1 MLANGS
7 IGTTPLSAGDV
18 TTGSPGFL
26 LEWLVENDGTTPWSG
41 VYSLDVASG
50 WNYEC
55 DSPGELA
62 GGSSGYLTCTVVMP
76 TDVTPGSQPAIGA
89 IVTAGDLSLLEIISI
104 RVASVESASISW
116 SEKSPTILVAGQS
129 NQVEVEI
136 QNTGNAPFEHRVR
149 ILAPEDWDVELIDS
163 PIISLNQQAYES
175 LKGKN
180 QKLEKI
186 SNRLAKYLS
195 PQIYKN
201 IFETESEQTNDYK
214 RKKLTVFFSD
224 IKGFTDLSDSLDPDL
239 LAELVNEYLS
249 AMTEIALKHG
259 GTIDKFI
266 GDAILIF
273 FGDPESDGLK
283 KDASKCLSM
292 AIAMQKKVAELDKNW
307 REVRGITEGLKVRI
321 GISTG
326 YCTVGNFGSV
336 QRVDYTVLGST
347 VNLAS
352 RLESICQP
360 KKILVAPETKSLLEK
375 EFKFE
380 AQEAFELKGFNK
392 PVIPFQYVDL
402 KKTTSSEILEGDVV
416 DIILKQ
422 PDDIESIL
430 YELKSLQKD
439 YEEKLFQTVSH
450 KKNKK

>member
-1 MLANGS
+1 MDIAEILDSDFLHRLSFFNFENAITAAFYADKNLNLLNANKNFENLFSKGIETKSQNLLTLLANLGVEQKT
-7 IGTTPLSAGDV
+7 ITDFKTTLHKDGKVLIPQIKVKLNN
-18 TTGSPGFL
+18 
-26 LEWLVENDGTTPWSG
+26 ENR
-41 VYSLDVASG
+41 YF
-50 WNYEC
+50 
-55 DSPGELA
+55 
-62 GGSSGYLTCTVVMP
+62 
-76 TDVTPGSQPAIGA
+76 
-89 IVTAGDLSLLEIISI
+89 SLLSTMTKSSI
-104 RVASVESASISW
+104 TDCLNGVQGQLIDRTAE
-116 SEKSPTILVAGQS
+116 TILKEE
-129 NQVEVEI
+129 NEK
-136 QNTGNAPFEHRVR
+136 
-149 ILAPEDWDVELIDS
+149 LM
-163 PIISLNQQAYES
+163 SLNQEAYDS
-175 LKGKN
+175 LKEKN
-180 QKLEKI
+180 TKLEKI

-201 IFETESEQTNDYK
+201 IFEAETEQTNDYK

-239 LAELVNEYLS
+239 LAELINDYLS
-249 AMTEIALKHG
+249 AMTEIALKYG

-266 GDAILIF
+266 GDAVLIF

-292 AIAMQKKVAELDKNW
+292 AIAMQNKVAELDRNW
-307 REVRGITEGLKVRI
+307 REDRGITEGLKVRM

-360 KKILVAPETKSLLEK
+360 NKILVAPETKTLLEK

-380 AQEAFELKGFNK
+380 AQEAVELKGLNT
-392 PVIPFQYVDL
+392 PVTPYQYLDL
-402 KKTTSSEILEGDVV
+402 KKTTSPEILEGEVV
-416 DIILKQ
+416 DIIVKQ
-422 PDDIESIL
+422 PSDIESIL
-430 YELKSLQKD
+430 QELKSLQRD
-439 YEEKLFQTVSH
+439 YEEKLFKNVSH

>member
-1 MLANGS
+1 MDIAEILDSDFLHRLSFFNFENAITAAFYADKNLNLLNANKNFENLFSKGIETKSQNLLTLLANLGVDQKT
-7 IGTTPLSAGDV
+7 ITDFRTTLHKDGKVLIPQIKVKLNN
-18 TTGSPGFL
+18 
-26 LEWLVENDGTTPWSG
+26 ENR
-41 VYSLDVASG
+41 YF
-50 WNYEC
+50 
-55 DSPGELA
+55 
-62 GGSSGYLTCTVVMP
+62 
-76 TDVTPGSQPAIGA
+76 
-89 IVTAGDLSLLEIISI
+89 SLLSTMTKSSI
-104 RVASVESASISW
+104 TDCLNGVQGQLIDRTAE
-116 SEKSPTILVAGQS
+116 TILKEE
-129 NQVEVEI
+129 NEK
-136 QNTGNAPFEHRVR
+136 
-149 ILAPEDWDVELIDS
+149 LM
-163 PIISLNQQAYES
+163 SLNQEAYDS
-175 LKGKN
+175 LKEKN
-180 QKLEKI
+180 TKLEKI

-201 IFETESEQTNDYK
+201 IFEAETEQTNDYK

-239 LAELVNEYLS
+239 LAELINDYLS
-249 AMTEIALKHG
+249 AMTEIALKYG

-266 GDAILIF
+266 GDAVLIF

-292 AIAMQKKVAELDKNW
+292 AIAMQNKVAELDRNW
-307 REVRGITEGLKVRI
+307 REDRGITEGLKVRM

-360 KKILVAPETKSLLEK
+360 NKILVAPETKTLLEK

-380 AQEAFELKGFNK
+380 AQEAVELKGLNM
-392 PVIPFQYVDL
+392 PVTPYQYLDL
-402 KKTTSSEILEGDVV
+402 KKTTPLEILEGEVV
-416 DIILKQ
+416 DIIVKQ
-422 PDDIESIL
+422 PSDIESIL
-430 YELKSLQKD
+430 QELKSLQRD
-439 YEEKLFQTVSH
+439 FEEKLFKNVSH

>member
-1 MLANGS
+1 MDIAEILDSDFLHRLSFFNFENAITAAFYADKNLNLLNANKNFENLFSKGIETKSQNLLTLLANLGVEQKT
-7 IGTTPLSAGDV
+7 ITDFRTTLHKDGKVLIPQIKVKLNN
-18 TTGSPGFL
+18 
-26 LEWLVENDGTTPWSG
+26 ENR
-41 VYSLDVASG
+41 YF
-50 WNYEC
+50 
-55 DSPGELA
+55 
-62 GGSSGYLTCTVVMP
+62 
-76 TDVTPGSQPAIGA
+76 
-89 IVTAGDLSLLEIISI
+89 SLLSTMTKSSI
-104 RVASVESASISW
+104 TDCLNGVQGQLIDRTAE
-116 SEKSPTILVAGQS
+116 TILKEE
-129 NQVEVEI
+129 NEK
-136 QNTGNAPFEHRVR
+136 
-149 ILAPEDWDVELIDS
+149 LM
-163 PIISLNQQAYES
+163 SLNQEAYDS
-175 LKGKN
+175 LKEKN
-180 QKLEKI
+180 TKLEKI

-201 IFETESEQTNDYK
+201 IFEAETEQTNDYK

-239 LAELVNEYLS
+239 LAELINDYLS
-249 AMTEIALKHG
+249 AMTEIALKYG

-283 KDASKCLSM
+283 NDASKCLSM
-292 AIAMQKKVAELDKNW
+292 AIAMQNKVAELDRNW
-307 REVRGITEGLKVRI
+307 QEDRGITEGLKVRM

-360 KKILVAPETKSLLEK
+360 NKILVAPETKTLLEK

-380 AQEAFELKGFNK
+380 AQDAVELKGLNM
-392 PVIPFQYVDL
+392 PVTPYQYLDL
-402 KKTTSSEILEGDVV
+402 EKTTPPEILEGEVV
-416 DIILKQ
+416 DIIVKQ
-422 PDDIESIL
+422 PSDIESIL
-430 YELKSLQKD
+430 QELKSLQRD

>member
-1 MLANGS
+1 MDIAKVLDTKFLNLISFFNFENAITGAFYADQNLNLINVNKNFENLFKKGIELKSQNLLTLLANLGVEQK
-7 IGTTPLSAGDV
+7 IITDFRTTLDKDGKVLIPQIKIKI
-18 TTGSPGFL
+18 
-26 LEWLVENDGTTPWSG
+26 NDE
-41 VYSLDVASG
+41 VRYF
-50 WNYEC
+50 
-55 DSPGELA
+55 
-62 GGSSGYLTCTVVMP
+62 
-76 TDVTPGSQPAIGA
+76 
-89 IVTAGDLSLLEIISI
+89 SLLSTKTKSAITDSLNGVQGQLIDRTAEIILKK
-104 RVASVESASISW
+104 EN
-116 SEKSPTILVAGQS
+116 EKL
-129 NQVEVEI
+129 
-136 QNTGNAPFEHRVR
+136 
-149 ILAPEDWDVELIDS
+149 
-163 PIISLNQQAYES
+163 ISLNQEAYDS
-175 LKGKN
+175 LKEKN
-180 QKLEKI
+180 TRLEEI

-201 IFETESEQTNDYK
+201 IFEAESEQMSDYK
-214 RKKLTVFFSD
+214 RKKITVFFSD

-239 LAELVNEYLS
+239 LAELINEYLS
-249 AMTEIALKHG
+249 AMTDIALKHG

-266 GDAILIF
+266 GDAILVF

-292 AIAMQKKVAELDKNW
+292 AIAMQNKVAELDRNW
-307 REVRGITEGLKVRI
+307 REDRGIIDGLKVRM

-360 KKILVAPETKSLLEK
+360 RKILVAPETKTLLEK

-380 AQEAFELKGFNK
+380 AQEAVELKGFNK
-392 PVIPFQYVDL
+392 PVVPFQYVDL
-402 KKTTSSEILEGDVV
+402 KKTASPEILKGDVV

-422 PDDIESIL
+422 PGDIKSIL

>member
-1 MLANGS
+1 MEIAKILDSDFLRQISFFNFENAITAAFYTDQNLNLLNANKNFESLFGKGIETKSQNLLTLLANLGVEQKT
-7 IGTTPLSAGDV
+7 ITDFRTTLDKDGKVLIPQIKI
-18 TTGSPGFL
+18 
-26 LEWLVENDGTTPWSG
+26 EINDE
-41 VYSLDVASG
+41 VRYF
-50 WNYEC
+50 
-55 DSPGELA
+55 
-62 GGSSGYLTCTVVMP
+62 
-76 TDVTPGSQPAIGA
+76 
-89 IVTAGDLSLLEIISI
+89 SLLSTKTK
-104 RVASVESASISW
+104 SAITNSLNGVQGQLIDRTA
-116 SEKSPTILVAGQS
+116 ETILKQE
-129 NQVEVEI
+129 NEK
-136 QNTGNAPFEHRVR
+136 
-149 ILAPEDWDVELIDS
+149 LIN
-163 PIISLNQQAYES
+163 LNQEAYDS
-175 LKGKN
+175 LKEKN
-180 QKLEKI
+180 TKLEKI

-201 IFETESEQTNDYK
+201 IFEAESEQTNDYK
-214 RKKLTVFFSD
+214 RKKITVFFSD

-239 LAELVNEYLS
+239 LAELINDYLS
-249 AMTEIALKHG
+249 AMTDIALKHG

-266 GDAILIF
+266 GDAILVF

-292 AIAMQKKVAELDKNW
+292 AIAMQNKVTELDRNW
-307 REVRGITEGLKVRI
+307 REDRGIIEGLKVRM

-360 KKILVAPETKSLLEK
+360 REILVAPETKTLLEK

-380 AQEAFELKGFNK
+380 AQEAVELKGFNK
-392 PVIPFQYVDL
+392 PVVPFQYVDL
-402 KKTTSSEILEGDVV
+402 KKNTSPEILEGDVV

-422 PDDIESIL
+422 PADIKSIL

-439 YEEKLFQTVSH
+439 YEEKLFQTISH
-450 KKNKK
+450 KNNKK

>member
-1 MLANGS
+1 MEIAKILDSDFLRQISFFNFENAITAAFYTDQNLNLLNANKNFESLFGKGIETKSQNLLTLLANLGVEQKT
-7 IGTTPLSAGDV
+7 ITDFRTTLDKDGKVLIPQIKIKI
-18 TTGSPGFL
+18 
-26 LEWLVENDGTTPWSG
+26 NDE
-41 VYSLDVASG
+41 VRYF
-50 WNYEC
+50 
-55 DSPGELA
+55 
-62 GGSSGYLTCTVVMP
+62 
-76 TDVTPGSQPAIGA
+76 
-89 IVTAGDLSLLEIISI
+89 SLLSTKTK
-104 RVASVESASISW
+104 SAIT
-116 SEKSPTILVAGQS
+116 KSLNGVQGQLIDRTAETILKQE
-129 NQVEVEI
+129 NEK
-136 QNTGNAPFEHRVR
+136 
-149 ILAPEDWDVELIDS
+149 LIN
-163 PIISLNQQAYES
+163 LNQEAYDS
-175 LKGKN
+175 LKEKN
-180 QKLEKI
+180 TKLEKI

-201 IFETESEQTNDYK
+201 IFEADSEQANDYK
-214 RKKLTVFFSD
+214 RKKITVFFSD

-239 LAELVNEYLS
+239 LAELINDYLS
-249 AMTEIALKHG
+249 AMTDIALKHG

-266 GDAILIF
+266 GDAILVF
-273 FGDPESDGLK
+273 FGDPESEGLK

-292 AIAMQKKVAELDKNW
+292 AIAMQNKVTELDRNW
-307 REVRGITEGLKVRI
+307 REDRGIIEGLKVRM

-360 KKILVAPETKSLLEK
+360 REILVAPETKTLLEK

-380 AQEAFELKGFNK
+380 AQEAVELKGFNK
-392 PVIPFQYVDL
+392 PVVPFQYVDL
-402 KKTTSSEILEGDVV
+402 KKTTSPEILEGDVV

-422 PDDIESIL
+422 PADIKSIL

-439 YEEKLFQTVSH
+439 YEEKLFQTISH

>member
-1 MLANGS
+1 MEIAKILDSDFLRQISFFNFENAITAAFYTDQNLNLLNANKNFESLFGKGIETKSQNLLTLLANLGVEQKT
-7 IGTTPLSAGDV
+7 ITDFRTTLDKDGKVLIPQIKIKI
-18 TTGSPGFL
+18 
-26 LEWLVENDGTTPWSG
+26 NDE
-41 VYSLDVASG
+41 VRYF
-50 WNYEC
+50 
-55 DSPGELA
+55 
-62 GGSSGYLTCTVVMP
+62 
-76 TDVTPGSQPAIGA
+76 
-89 IVTAGDLSLLEIISI
+89 SLLSTKTK
-104 RVASVESASISW
+104 SAITNSLNGVQGQLIDRTA
-116 SEKSPTILVAGQS
+116 ETILKQE
-129 NQVEVEI
+129 NEK
-136 QNTGNAPFEHRVR
+136 
-149 ILAPEDWDVELIDS
+149 LIN
-163 PIISLNQQAYES
+163 LNQEAYES
-175 LKGKN
+175 LKEKN
-180 QKLEKI
+180 TKLEKI

-201 IFETESEQTNDYK
+201 IFEAESEQTNDYK
-214 RKKLTVFFSD
+214 RKKITVFFSD

-239 LAELVNEYLS
+239 LAELINDYLS
-249 AMTEIALKHG
+249 AMTDIALKHG

-266 GDAILIF
+266 GDAILVF

-292 AIAMQKKVAELDKNW
+292 AVAMQNKVTELDRNW
-307 REVRGITEGLKVRI
+307 REDRGIIEGLKVRM

-360 KKILVAPETKSLLEK
+360 REILVAPETKTLLEK

-380 AQEAFELKGFNK
+380 AQEAVELKGFNK
-392 PVIPFQYVDL
+392 PVVPFQYVDL
-402 KKTTSSEILEGDVV
+402 KKTTSPEILEGDVV

-422 PDDIESIL
+422 PADIKSIL

-439 YEEKLFQTVSH
+439 YEEKLFQTISH
-450 KKNKK
+450 KNNKN

>member
-1 MLANGS
+1 MDIAKVLDTEFLNRISFFNFANAITAAFYADENLNLINVNKNFENLFKTDIELKSQNLLTLLAHLGVEQKIISEFKATLSKDGKVLIPQIKIKLNNG
-7 IGTTPLSAGDV
+7 V
-18 TTGSPGFL
+18 HYF
-26 LEWLVENDGTTPWSG
+26 
-41 VYSLDVASG
+41 
-50 WNYEC
+50 
-55 DSPGELA
+55 
-62 GGSSGYLTCTVVMP
+62 
-76 TDVTPGSQPAIGA
+76 
-89 IVTAGDLSLLEIISI
+89 SLLSTKTQSSI
-104 RVASVESASISW
+104 TDRLNGVQGQFVDRTAE
-116 SEKSPTILVAGQS
+116 TILKQK
-129 NQVEVEI
+129 NE
-136 QNTGNAPFEHRVR
+136 
-149 ILAPEDWDVELIDS
+149 EL
-163 PIISLNQQAYES
+163 ISLNQQAYDN
-175 LKGKN
+175 LKEKN
-180 QKLEKI
+180 TKLEKI
-186 SNRLAKYLS
+186 STRLAKYLS

-201 IFETESEQTNDYK
+201 IFETESEHSNDYK

-239 LAELVNEYLS
+239 LAELVNDYLS
-249 AMTEIALKHG
+249 AMTDIALKHG

-266 GDAILIF
+266 GDAVLIF

-283 KDASKCLSM
+283 KDAAKCLSM
-292 AIAMQKKVAELDKNW
+292 AIAMQNKVAEIDRNW
-307 REVRGITEGLKVRI
+307 RENRGITEGLKVRM

-360 KKILVAPETKSLLEK
+360 KKILVAPETKTLLEK

-380 AQEAFELKGFNK
+380 AQEAVELKGFNG
-392 PVIPFQYVDL
+392 PVVPFQYVDL
-402 KKTTSSEILEGDVV
+402 KKTTSPEVLEGDVV

-439 YEEKLFQTVSH
+439 YEEKLFRTDSR

>member
-1 MLANGS
+1 MDIAEILDSDFLHRLSFFNFENAITAAFYADKNLNLLNANKNFENLFSKGIETKSQNLLTLLANLGVEQKT
-7 IGTTPLSAGDV
+7 ITDFRTTLHKDGKVLIPQIKVKLNN
-18 TTGSPGFL
+18 
-26 LEWLVENDGTTPWSG
+26 ENR
-41 VYSLDVASG
+41 YF
-50 WNYEC
+50 
-55 DSPGELA
+55 
-62 GGSSGYLTCTVVMP
+62 
-76 TDVTPGSQPAIGA
+76 
-89 IVTAGDLSLLEIISI
+89 SLLSTMTKSSI
-104 RVASVESASISW
+104 TDCLNGVQGQLIDRTAE
-116 SEKSPTILVAGQS
+116 TILKEE
-129 NQVEVEI
+129 NEK
-136 QNTGNAPFEHRVR
+136 
-149 ILAPEDWDVELIDS
+149 LM
-163 PIISLNQQAYES
+163 SLNQEAYDS
-175 LKGKN
+175 LKEKN
-180 QKLEKI
+180 TKLEKI

-201 IFETESEQTNDYK
+201 IFEAETEQTNDYK

-239 LAELVNEYLS
+239 LAELINDYLS
-249 AMTEIALKHG
+249 AMTEIALKYG

-266 GDAILIF
+266 GDAVLIF

-292 AIAMQKKVAELDKNW
+292 AIAMQKKVAELDRNW
-307 REVRGITEGLKVRI
+307 REDRGITEGLKVRM

-360 KKILVAPETKSLLEK
+360 NKILVAPETKTLLEK

-380 AQEAFELKGFNK
+380 AQEAVELKGLNT
-392 PVIPFQYVDL
+392 PVTPYQYLDL
-402 KKTTSSEILEGDVV
+402 KKTTSPEILEGEVV
-416 DIILKQ
+416 DIIVKQ
-422 PDDIESIL
+422 PSDIESIL
-430 YELKSLQKD
+430 QELKSLQRD
-439 YEEKLFQTVSH
+439 YEEKLFKNVSH

>member
-1 MLANGS
+1 MDIAEILDSDFLHRLSFFNFENAITAAFYADKNLNLLNANKNFENLFSKGIETKSQNLLTLLANLGVEQKT
-7 IGTTPLSAGDV
+7 ITDFKTTLHKDGKVLIPQIKVKLND
-18 TTGSPGFL
+18 
-26 LEWLVENDGTTPWSG
+26 ENR
-41 VYSLDVASG
+41 YF
-50 WNYEC
+50 
-55 DSPGELA
+55 
-62 GGSSGYLTCTVVMP
+62 
-76 TDVTPGSQPAIGA
+76 
-89 IVTAGDLSLLEIISI
+89 SLLSTMTKSSI
-104 RVASVESASISW
+104 TDSLNGVQGQLIDRTAE
-116 SEKSPTILVAGQS
+116 TILKEE
-129 NQVEVEI
+129 NEK
-136 QNTGNAPFEHRVR
+136 
-149 ILAPEDWDVELIDS
+149 LM
-163 PIISLNQQAYES
+163 SLNKEAYDS
-175 LKGKN
+175 LKEKN
-180 QKLEKI
+180 TKLEKI

-201 IFETESEQTNDYK
+201 IFEAETEQMNDYK

-239 LAELVNEYLS
+239 LAELINDYLS
-249 AMTEIALKHG
+249 AMTEIALKYG

-283 KDASKCLSM
+283 NDASKCLSM
-292 AIAMQKKVAELDKNW
+292 AIAMQNKVAELDRNW
-307 REVRGITEGLKVRI
+307 REDRGITEGLKVRM

-326 YCTVGNFGSV
+326 FCTVGNFGSV

-360 KKILVAPETKSLLEK
+360 NKILVAPETKTLLEK

-380 AQEAFELKGFNK
+380 AQDAVELKGLNM
-392 PVIPFQYVDL
+392 PVTPYQYLDL
-402 KKTTSSEILEGDVV
+402 EKTTPPEILEGEVV
-416 DIILKQ
+416 DIIVKQ
-422 PDDIESIL
+422 PSDIESIL
-430 YELKSLQKD
+430 QELKSLQRD

>member
-1 MLANGS
+1 MDISEILDSDFLHRLSFFNFENAITAAFYADKNLNLLNANKNFENLFSKGIETKSQNLLTLLANLGVEQKT
-7 IGTTPLSAGDV
+7 ITDFRTTLHKDGKVLIPQIKVKLNN
-18 TTGSPGFL
+18 
-26 LEWLVENDGTTPWSG
+26 ENR
-41 VYSLDVASG
+41 YF
-50 WNYEC
+50 
-55 DSPGELA
+55 
-62 GGSSGYLTCTVVMP
+62 
-76 TDVTPGSQPAIGA
+76 
-89 IVTAGDLSLLEIISI
+89 SLLSTMTKSSI
-104 RVASVESASISW
+104 TDCLNGVQGQLIDRTAE
-116 SEKSPTILVAGQS
+116 TILKEE
-129 NQVEVEI
+129 NEK
-136 QNTGNAPFEHRVR
+136 
-149 ILAPEDWDVELIDS
+149 LM
-163 PIISLNQQAYES
+163 SLNQEAYDS
-175 LKGKN
+175 LKEKN
-180 QKLEKI
+180 TKLEKI

-201 IFETESEQTNDYK
+201 IFEAETEQTNDYK

-239 LAELVNEYLS
+239 LAELINDYLS
-249 AMTEIALKHG
+249 AMTEIALKYG

-266 GDAILIF
+266 GDAVLIF

-292 AIAMQKKVAELDKNW
+292 AIAMQKKVAELDRNW
-307 REVRGITEGLKVRI
+307 REDRGITEGLKVRM

-360 KKILVAPETKSLLEK
+360 NKILVAPETKTLLEK

-380 AQEAFELKGFNK
+380 AQEAVELKGLNT
-392 PVIPFQYVDL
+392 PVTPYQYLDL
-402 KKTTSSEILEGDVV
+402 KKTTSPEILEGEVV
-416 DIILKQ
+416 DIIVKQ
-422 PDDIESIL
+422 PSDIESIL
-430 YELKSLQKD
+430 QELKSLQRD
-439 YEEKLFQTVSH
+439 YEEKLFKNVSH

>member
-1 MLANGS
+1 MDIAEVLDSDFLHRLSFFNFENAITAAFYADKNLNLLNANKNFENLFSKGIETKSQNLLTLLANLGVEQKT
-7 IGTTPLSAGDV
+7 ITDFRTTLHKDGKVLIPQIKVKLNN
-18 TTGSPGFL
+18 
-26 LEWLVENDGTTPWSG
+26 ENR
-41 VYSLDVASG
+41 YF
-50 WNYEC
+50 
-55 DSPGELA
+55 
-62 GGSSGYLTCTVVMP
+62 
-76 TDVTPGSQPAIGA
+76 
-89 IVTAGDLSLLEIISI
+89 SLLSTMTKSSI
-104 RVASVESASISW
+104 TDCLNGVQGQLIDRTAE
-116 SEKSPTILVAGQS
+116 TILKEE
-129 NQVEVEI
+129 NEK
-136 QNTGNAPFEHRVR
+136 
-149 ILAPEDWDVELIDS
+149 LM
-163 PIISLNQQAYES
+163 SLNQEAYDS
-175 LKGKN
+175 LKEKN
-180 QKLEKI
+180 TKLEKI

-201 IFETESEQTNDYK
+201 IFEAETEQTNDYK

-239 LAELVNEYLS
+239 LAELINDYLS
-249 AMTEIALKHG
+249 AMTEIALKYG

-266 GDAILIF
+266 GDAVLIF

-292 AIAMQKKVAELDKNW
+292 AIAMQNKVAELDRNW
-307 REVRGITEGLKVRI
+307 REDRGITEGLKVRM

-360 KKILVAPETKSLLEK
+360 NKILVAPETKTLLEK

-380 AQEAFELKGFNK
+380 AQEAVELKGLNT
-392 PVIPFQYVDL
+392 PVTPYQYLDL
-402 KKTTSSEILEGDVV
+402 KKTTSPEILEGEVV
-416 DIILKQ
+416 DIIVKQ
-422 PDDIESIL
+422 PSDIESIL
-430 YELKSLQKD
+430 QELKSLQRD
-439 YEEKLFQTVSH
+439 YEEKLFQNVSH

>member
-1 MLANGS
+1 MEIAKILDSDFLRQISFFNFENAITAAFYTDQNLNLLNANKNFESLFGKGIETKSQNLLTLLANLGVEQKT
-7 IGTTPLSAGDV
+7 ITDFRTTLDKDGKVLIPQIKI
-18 TTGSPGFL
+18 
-26 LEWLVENDGTTPWSG
+26 EINDE
-41 VYSLDVASG
+41 VRYF
-50 WNYEC
+50 
-55 DSPGELA
+55 
-62 GGSSGYLTCTVVMP
+62 
-76 TDVTPGSQPAIGA
+76 
-89 IVTAGDLSLLEIISI
+89 SLLSTKTK
-104 RVASVESASISW
+104 SAITNSLNGVQGQLIDRTA
-116 SEKSPTILVAGQS
+116 ETILKQE
-129 NQVEVEI
+129 NEK
-136 QNTGNAPFEHRVR
+136 
-149 ILAPEDWDVELIDS
+149 LIN
-163 PIISLNQQAYES
+163 LNQEAYDS
-175 LKGKN
+175 LKEKN
-180 QKLEKI
+180 TKLEKI

-201 IFETESEQTNDYK
+201 IFEAESEQTNDYK
-214 RKKLTVFFSD
+214 RKKITVFFSD

-239 LAELVNEYLS
+239 LAELINDYLS
-249 AMTEIALKHG
+249 AMTDIALKHG

-266 GDAILIF
+266 GDAILVF

-292 AIAMQKKVAELDKNW
+292 AIAMQNKVAELDRNW
-307 REVRGITEGLKVRI
+307 REDRGIIEGLKVRM

-360 KKILVAPETKSLLEK
+360 REILVAPETKTLLEK

-380 AQEAFELKGFNK
+380 AQEAVELKGFNK
-392 PVIPFQYVDL
+392 PVVPFQYVDL
-402 KKTTSSEILEGDVV
+402 KKNTSPEILEGDVV

-422 PDDIESIL
+422 PADIKSIL

-439 YEEKLFQTVSH
+439 YEEKLFQTISH
-450 KKNKK
+450 KNNKK

>member
-1 MLANGS
+1 MDIAEVLDSDFLHRLSFFNFENAITAAFYADKNLNLLNANKNFENLFSKGIETKSQNLLTLLANLGVDQKT
-7 IGTTPLSAGDV
+7 ITDFRTTLHKDGKVLIPQIKVKLNN
-18 TTGSPGFL
+18 
-26 LEWLVENDGTTPWSG
+26 ENR
-41 VYSLDVASG
+41 YF
-50 WNYEC
+50 
-55 DSPGELA
+55 
-62 GGSSGYLTCTVVMP
+62 
-76 TDVTPGSQPAIGA
+76 
-89 IVTAGDLSLLEIISI
+89 SLLSTMTKSSI
-104 RVASVESASISW
+104 TDCLNGVQGQLIDRTAE
-116 SEKSPTILVAGQS
+116 TILKEE
-129 NQVEVEI
+129 NEK
-136 QNTGNAPFEHRVR
+136 
-149 ILAPEDWDVELIDS
+149 LM
-163 PIISLNQQAYES
+163 SLNQEAYDS
-175 LKGKN
+175 LKEKN
-180 QKLEKI
+180 TKLEKI

-201 IFETESEQTNDYK
+201 IFEAETEQTNDYK

-239 LAELVNEYLS
+239 LAELINDYLS
-249 AMTEIALKHG
+249 AMTEIALKYG

-266 GDAILIF
+266 GDAVLIF

-292 AIAMQKKVAELDKNW
+292 AIAMQKKVAELDRNW
-307 REVRGITEGLKVRI
+307 REDRGITEGLKVRM

-360 KKILVAPETKSLLEK
+360 NKILVAPETKTLLEK

-380 AQEAFELKGFNK
+380 AQEAVELKGLNT
-392 PVIPFQYVDL
+392 PVTPYQYLDL
-402 KKTTSSEILEGDVV
+402 KKTTSPEILEGEVV
-416 DIILKQ
+416 DIIVKQ
-422 PDDIESIL
+422 PSDIESIL
-430 YELKSLQKD
+430 QELKSLQRD
-439 YEEKLFQTVSH
+439 YEEKLFKNVSH